1 VKCVSKTGVCPVLG
15 CEQDGEC
22 YIERC
27 ERTHMTAPSPVTND
41 DMLAHFAELL
51 LTVNAARLVA

>member
-1 VKCVSKTGVCPVLG
+1 MLG